1 MVVVVKGEGWEVED
15 AGEGQ
20 AEMEAGW
27 AVMETEKMSAE
38 VPGMMMEERWA
49 QGRRWTLR
57 RP

>member
-1 MVVVVKGEGWEVED
+1 MEVVKGEGWEVED

-27 AVMETEKMSAE
+27 AVMEAEKMAAE

-49 QGRRWTLR
+49 RGRRWPLR